1 MLAAGLLASLCT
13 TATAGLVV
21 SDLGK
26 SYDPDMHRVV
36 ARQSQV
42 DLSGNTSVRNVDAGH
57 LKWKE
62 AGYFQRNR
70 DLGQVFIADRDFR
83 LDAIV
88 LRTGPAPSAVLS
100 GAPGARVFVQFFEV
114 LGTPEVE
121 DNGTPPGTDAS
132 HGFSTN
138 HRCDDYLSGV
148 RYRPMR
154 TVRGGVFPDLPPTR
168 DFNGSPTGDSAGVL
182 RYLRWDFTGD
192 DALEFQAG
200 SRYAF
205 VVGFETPGPE
215 RGFTLANRNTA
226 SVDAPPAL
234 GDSHDAYLG
243 GWAVRREG
251 DGTLPPFMY
260 PSPVPPREA
269 GLRQRLVGESMFES
283 GEERFSLSPTTAGYP
298 DVDTYRDY
306 EFYLEASAEQEADG
320 SGRRIPLLAPEGA
333 RFRQPG
339 GNPKPRPG
347 CATQ

>member
-1 MLAAGLLASLCT
+1 M
-13 TATAGLVV
+13 
-21 SDLGK
+21 
-26 SYDPDMHRVV
+26 
-36 ARQSQV
+36 
-42 DLSGNTSVRNVDAGH
+42 
-57 LKWKE
+57 
-62 AGYFQRNR
+62 
-70 DLGQVFIADRDFR
+70 
-83 LDAIV
+83 
-88 LRTGPAPSAVLS
+88 
-100 GAPGARVFVQFFEV
+100 
-114 LGTPEVE
+114 
-121 DNGTPPGTDAS
+121 
-132 HGFSTN
+132 
-138 HRCDDYLSGV
+138 
-148 RYRPMR
+148 
-154 TVRGGVFPDLPPTR
+154 
-168 DFNGSPTGDSAGVL
+168 L

-269 GLRQRLVGESMFES
+269 GLRKRLVGESMFES

-333 RFRQPG
+333 RFGELLNCTFDPSNDRESRTPLFRKIYGSLLPG
-339 GNPKPRPG
+339 GLLLFDVAAPARACP
-347 CATQ
+347 A